1 MKKTLFASAI
11 VMAMLGG
18 TISFAQS
25 PLAEKFA
32 SLSEQIIEQTE
43 RPFDKLEELK
53 ALFTSC
59 AEKNSS
65 SEVKAAC
72 AEWLSSSY
80 PKIKVATPQQI
91 YVELG
96 SGDVEVKKIGEKRHY
111 DGEGINGT
119 VYSTGDLYEIRI
131 PTY

>member
-32 SLSEQIIEQTE
+32 SLSEQIIEQSE

-65 SEVKAAC
+65 SEVKSAC
-72 AEWLSSSY
+72 AEWLSGSY
-80 PKIKVATPQQI
+80 QRMKEATPQQI

-96 SGDVEVKKIGEKRHY
+96 SGEVEVKF
-111 DGEGINGT
+111 
-119 VYSTGDLYEIRI
+119 IRSKQE
-131 PTY
+131 PAY